1 MIKLQ
6 CNVQYDAQN
15 LPVHNY
21 YQQSTLRISEF
32 QNIARNSRLNLEQV
46 SHSSFDGSSPLL
58 MMRLQSLRLVQ
69 NFVAY

>member
-21 YQQSTLRISEF
+21 YPRSTLRISEF